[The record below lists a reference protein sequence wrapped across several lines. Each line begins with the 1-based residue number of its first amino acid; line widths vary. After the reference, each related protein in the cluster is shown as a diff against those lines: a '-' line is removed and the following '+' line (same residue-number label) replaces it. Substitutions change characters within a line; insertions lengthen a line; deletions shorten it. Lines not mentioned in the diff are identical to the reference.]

1 MTRHRPERRRYHT
14 RLGRFVHHPYFTL
27 FTGVLLLSAGVLE
40 MLEELVESFDSV
52 LQMHHAVLLFGALTV
67 VRAVV
72 EIAEGTERLG
82 EVAEEE
88 S

>member
-1 MTRHRPERRRYHT
+1 MTPHRHARRRFHT
-14 RLGRFVHHPYFTL
+14 RLGRLVHHPWFTL
-27 FTGVLLLSAGVLE
+27 LTGVLLLAAGVLE
-40 MLEELVESFDSV
+40 MLEELVEDFGSV
-52 LQMHHAVLLFGALTV
+52 FQMHHAVLLFGALTV